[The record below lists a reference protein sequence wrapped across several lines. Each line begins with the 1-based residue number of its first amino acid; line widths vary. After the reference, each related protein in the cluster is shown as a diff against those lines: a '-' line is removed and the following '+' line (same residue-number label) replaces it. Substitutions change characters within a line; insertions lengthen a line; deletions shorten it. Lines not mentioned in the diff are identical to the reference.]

1 MNTPKFSAISF
12 AVAALFTVLAG
23 AVNAQTPDAPPTPLP
38 LPHPLPGEPV
48 QPPVVEPTVPPVVQ
62 PEPTVIA
69 TSPAPV
75 IIEQAIVRDVP
86 QSAPIIIETDLW
98 DRIRSGFTMV
108 EMHSPH
114 VQSFEQYYATRQD
127 YVKRFVARGSRYLY
141 HIVNEVERR
150 GMPSEIA
157 LLPIIESAFNPQ
169 AMSSA
174 RASGMWQFM
183 PATGGDFGLKQSWH
197 ADNRRDVVLS
207 TTAALDYLQK
217 LQGMFG
223 NWELAIAAYNCG
235 QGTVARAILNN
246 QRKGLPTDFA
256 SLDLPNETK
265 QYVPKL
271 LAVKNIV
278 LSPASYGVELA
289 PVSNRPYFI
298 AVDAPRKIDMKLA
311 AKLAEMPEDEFAALN
326 PAFNRPVATSGRG
339 SFLVPTESAETFR
352 TNLELYKSLNGP
364 MVSWQSAG
372 ARKGESVDA
381 VARRYGMTASY
392 LRATSGP
399 FGEKKGKFTQ
409 PATFMVPN
417 QQHAR
422 LMRATFEK
430 KIAIKNGDL
439 PMPAITN
446 ASYRETTNTRK
457 HRVVKGD
464 TLHSIAA
471 RVGTTPDDIRAL
483 NGLES
488 NALKIGQALSLP
500 QGDADLVTE
509 VAAPV
514 RRTAA
519 ARSTQYTVQS
529 GDTLS
534 GISSKLNVSVDSLLR
549 WNRLSKTSKLAIG
562 YRLKVSA

>member
-1 MNTPKFSAISF
+1 M
-12 AVAALFTVLAG
+12 
-23 AVNAQTPDAPPTPLP
+23 
-38 LPHPLPGEPV
+38 
-48 QPPVVEPTVPPVVQ
+48 
-62 PEPTVIA
+62 
-69 TSPAPV
+69 
-75 IIEQAIVRDVP
+75 
-86 QSAPIIIETDLW
+86 IIETDLW
-98 DRIRSGFTMV
+98 DRIRARFSMV
-108 EMHSPH
+108 EMHSPR

-183 PATGGDFGLKQSWH
+183 PGTGDNYGLKQNWH

-217 LQGMFG
+217 LHGMFG
-223 NWELAIAAYNCG
+223 AWELAIAAYNCG
-235 QGTVARAILNN
+235 QGCVARAILNN
-246 QRKGLPTDFA
+246 QRRGLSSDFA
-256 SLDLPNETK
+256 SLDLPNETR

-326 PAFNRPVATSGRG
+326 PAFNRPVASSGRG
-339 SFLVPTESAETFR
+339 SFLVPTESADTFR
-352 TNLELYKSLNGP
+352 SNLELYKSLNGP

-399 FGEKKGKFTQ
+399 FAERKGKFVQ

-422 LMRATFEK
+422 LMHATFEK
-430 KIAIKNGDL
+430 KVAIKNGDL
-439 PMPAITN
+439 PMPTITN
-446 ASYRETTNTRK
+446 AAYSESGNTRK

-471 RVGTTPDDIRAL
+471 RVGSTPDEIRAL
-483 NGLES
+483 NGIEGS
-488 NALKIGQALSLP
+488 ALKIGQSLIVP
-500 QGDADLVTE
+500 PGDTE
-509 VAAPV
+509 VAAEI
-514 RRTAA
+514 AA
-519 ARSTQYTVQS
+519 PARGSPASRSTQYTVRS

-534 GISSKLNVSVDSLLR
+534 GIANKLNVSVDDLLR
-549 WNRLSKTSKLAIG
+549 WNRLRKTSTLAIG